1 MILKYHNQFQIR
13 FTAVNFIT
21 DWQKLKLGVVP
32 VCDGNDIKINDDK
45 TGQYLNVTMTKPQLK
60 AFIDN
65 IIVLAKGTFDA
76 KSVLKKSDES
86 II

>member
-32 VCDGNDIKINDDK
+32 VCDRNDIKINDDK
-45 TGQYLNVTMTKPQLK
+45 TGQYLKVTMMKPQLK
-60 AFIDN
+60 VFIDN
-65 IIVLAKGTFDA
+65 ITVLAKGTFDA

>member
-32 VCDGNDIKINDDK
+32 VCDGHDIKINDDK
-45 TGQYLNVTMTKPQLK
+45 TGQYLKVTMMKPQLK
-60 AFIDN
+60 VFIDN
-65 IIVLAKGTFDA
+65 ITVLAKGTFDA

>member
-32 VCDGNDIKINDDK
+32 VCDRNDIKINDDK
-45 TGQYLNVTMTKPQLK
+45 TGQYLKVTMTKPQLK